1 MKKSFTFNLN
11 HKQEIFSDQ
20 NISDKIRLSFDRC
33 YGNEKPNELSLRF
46 LFDYAKAFDYVETKS
61 IGGFDLFKN

>member
-1 MKKSFTFNLN
+1 MKKSSTFNFN

-20 NISDKIRLSFDRC
+20 NISDKIRLSFVQC
-33 YGNEKPNELSLRF
+33 YGNEKPNKLNIRF
-46 LFDYAKAFDYVETKS
+46 LFEYAKAFDYVETKS

>member
-1 MKKSFTFNLN
+1 MKKNFTFNLD

-20 NISDKIRLSFDRC
+20 NILDKIGLSFEKY
-33 YGNEKPNELSLRF
+33 YGNEKPNKLSLRF